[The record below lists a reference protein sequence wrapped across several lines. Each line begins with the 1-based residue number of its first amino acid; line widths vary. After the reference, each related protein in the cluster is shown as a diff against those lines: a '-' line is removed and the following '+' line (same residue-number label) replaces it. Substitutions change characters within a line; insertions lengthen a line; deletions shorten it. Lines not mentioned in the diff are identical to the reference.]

1 MKAHTKI
8 SVAATLFAAMSF
20 QSEAQVID
28 LGKSKIVDLSHTYDE
43 NTLYWPNSPSK
54 FDHKTLAYGPT
65 DAGYFYSAYTF
76 ATPEHGGTHLD
87 APIHFHKDGDTVE
100 KISTE
105 KLVLPA
111 IVIDISE
118 KANKNHDYRLQ
129 LSDIKTFEEKH
140 GTIPSGAAILLRTK
154 WDRFWPD
161 AKSYLGD
168 DTPGKTTDLH
178 FPSFGAEAT
187 RFLVNDR
194 GAAMIGIDTASID
207 YGPSQDF
214 IVHQI
219 VAEKNIP
226 DLENLT
232 GLDKLPETGATI
244 IALPMKIAKGSG
256 APVRVIAVVPE

>member
-1 MKAHTKI
+1 MNTVFYTIILTAIT
-8 SVAATLFAAMSF
+8 VLSF
-20 QSEAQVID
+20 QSEAQIID
-28 LGKSKIVDLSHTYDE
+28 LSKTDIIDLSHTYDE
-43 NTLYWPNSPSK
+43 NTLYWPNSPTS

-76 ATPEHGGTHLD
+76 ATPEHGGTHID

-100 KISTE
+100 QLKVE
-105 KLVLPA
+105 KLILPA
-111 IVIDISE
+111 IVIDVSAA
-118 KANKNHDYRLQ
+118 ANKDRDYRLQ
-129 LSDIKTFEEKH
+129 VSDIEKFEERH
-140 GTIPSGAAILLRTK
+140 GKIPENSAILLRTK

-187 RFLVNDR
+187 RFLVNER

-232 GLDKLPETGATI
+232 GLDKLPATGATI

-256 APVRVIAVVPE
+256 APVRVIAMVPKN